1 MKETEFNKLFAA
13 KLKFYLVK
21 NDMTQAGLAERLG
34 VGTTSVY
41 NWCSG
46 LKTPRMDKVDK
57 MCEIFGISRSA
68 LITSDYQEHEEKSIS
83 YSEEE
88 TSLISAYRNASEDT
102 KNAVCAVLGVQR
114 KKESST
120 CSDNV
125 G

>member
-1 MKETEFNKLFAA
+1 MKETDFNKLFAA
-13 KLKFYLVK
+13 KLKFYLEK
-21 NDMTQAGLAERLG
+21 NQMSQADLANKLG

-57 MCEIFGISRSA
+57 MCEIFHISRST
-68 LITSDYQEHEEKSIS
+68 LIADAPVYEEKSIS
-83 YSEEE
+83 YSDEEKE
-88 TSLISAYRNASEDT
+88 LISAYRNASEDT

-120 CSDNV
+120 YSGNV

>member
-21 NDMTQAGLAERLG
+21 NDMTQADLAERLG

-68 LITSDYQEHEEKSIS
+68 LITSDYQEHGEKSTS

-102 KNAVCAVLGVQR
+102 KNAVCAVLGIQR
-114 KKESST
+114 KKELST
-120 CSDNV
+120 YSDNV

>member
-1 MKETEFNKLFAA
+1 MKETDFNKLFAA
-13 KLKFYLVK
+13 KLKFYLEK
-21 NDMTQAGLAERLG
+21 NQMSQADLANKLG

-41 NWCSG
+41 NWCTG

-57 MCEIFGISRSA
+57 MCEIFHISRSA
-68 LITSDYQEHEEKSIS
+68 LIADVPVYEEKGIS
-83 YSEEE
+83 YSDEEKD
-88 TSLISAYRNASEDT
+88 LISAYRNASEDT

-120 CSDNV
+120 YSGNV

>member
-1 MKETEFNKLFAA
+1 MKETDFNKLFAA
-13 KLKFYLVK
+13 KLKFYLEK
-21 NDMTQAGLAERLG
+21 NQMSQADLANKLG

-41 NWCSG
+41 NWCTG

-57 MCEIFGISRSA
+57 MCEIFHISRSA
-68 LITSDYQEHEEKSIS
+68 LIADVPVYEEKSIS
-83 YSEEE
+83 YSDEEKD
-88 TSLISAYRNASEDT
+88 LISAYRNASEDT

-120 CSDNV
+120 YSGNV

>member
-21 NDMTQAGLAERLG
+21 NDMTQADLAEKLG

-88 TSLISAYRNASEDT
+88 QNLISAYRNASEDT
-102 KNAVCAVLGVQR
+102 KNAVCAVLGIQR
-114 KKESST
+114 KKESSIY
-120 CSDNV
+120 SHNA

>member
-21 NDMTQAGLAERLG
+21 NDMTQADLAERLG

-68 LITSDYQEHEEKSIS
+68 LITADHPVYEEKSIS

-88 TSLISAYRNASEDT
+88 QDLISAYRNASEDT
-102 KNAVCAVLGVQR
+102 KNAVCAVLGIQR

-120 CSDNV
+120 YSHNA

>member
-13 KLKFYLVK
+13 KLKYYLAR
-21 NDMTQAGLAERLG
+21 NNMTQVELANKLG

-57 MCEIFGISRSA
+57 MCEIFSIPRSA
-68 LITSDYQEHEEKSIS
+68 LITSS
-83 YSEEE
+83 YSEPIEE
-88 TSLISAYRNASEDT
+88 DSYTEEEINLISSFRNASEDT
-102 KNAVCAVLGVQR
+102 KNAVCAVLGITR
-114 KKESST
+114 KKESSDL
-120 CSDNV
+120 SKI